1 MIAMTIWMLLRKRH
15 PQRTERGIPMRFT
28 VIKKNSYQ
36 DSVSLM
42 LLTRELSGMDG
53 VNQVSVMMGTPANMD
68 IFKNSGL
75 YTDELSEAGPNDI
88 CIVVNSEQ
96 ESVVDEVLLSMDNF
110 MKNQAVK
117 SKGNNIPIARSW
129 DSAMKKLPDANLAL
143 LSIAGEYV
151 KAEADKALDR
161 GMNVFIFSDNVSVQ
175 EERQLKEKARDKNLL
190 VMGPDCG
197 TGILSGIPLAFA
209 NGVEKG
215 NIGIIGASGT
225 GIQEVSTLISRKGMG
240 MSQVIGIGGRDLSE
254 EIGGITAISA
264 IDILAADED
273 TEILVFISK
282 PPAESVKKKVIKKL
296 SAMEKPVIAIFLG
309 EKPEESEGNMQYAWT
324 LEEAA
329 ELAVKTAEIHGK
341 IKIEGLDLIKSH
353 PKQRGIKGLYSG
365 GTLASEAG
373 MIMGEMLDIPGSKDH
388 PDGVILDHG
397 PHKVIDLGDDAYTK
411 GRPHPMIDPTARIE
425 VLRAAAEEEDTAI
438 ILLDFVIGYGGHEN
452 VSAVFAEE
460 IKRLREELAEKGRQ
474 VLFIGSVTGTD
485 RDPVDYST
493 QVNRLKE
500 GGIYIMDSNAK
511 AVHFAVKALHAIEYK
526 ANGSCI
532 KENEHLILERPKVI
546 NVGLKHFAKPIK
558 DHGANVVNFVWSPV
572 AGGNKRLTALLEQL
586 YNK

>member
-1 MIAMTIWMLLRKRH
+1 MCA
-15 PQRTERGIPMRFT
+15 ERGIPMRFT

-53 VNQVSVMMGTPANMD
+53 VDQVSVMMGTPANMD
-68 IFKNSGL
+68 IFRNSGL
-75 YTDELSEAGPNDI
+75 YTEELSGAGPNDI
-88 CIVVNSEQ
+88 CIVVSSGR
-96 ESVVDEVLLSMDNF
+96 ESVVEEVLQAMDTF
-110 MKNQAVK
+110 IRNQAVQ
-117 SKGNNIPIARSW
+117 SKGSRIPTARSW

-151 KAEADKALDR
+151 KEEADKALDR
-161 GMNVFIFSDNVSVQ
+161 GLNVFIFSDNVSVE
-175 EERQLKEKARDKNLL
+175 EERQLKERAREKNLL

-209 NGVEKG
+209 NGIEKG
-215 NIGIIGASGT
+215 PIGIIGASGT

-240 MSQVIGIGGRDLSE
+240 MSQVIGIGGRDLSR
-254 EIGGITAISA
+254 EIGGITAMSA
-264 IDILAADED
+264 IDILSADEE

-282 PPAESVKKKVIKKL
+282 PPEKSVKEEVIKRL
-296 SAMEKPVIAIFLG
+296 VAAGKPVIAVFLG
-309 EKPEESEGNMQYAWT
+309 EKPERAKGNMQYAWT

-329 ELAVKTAEIHGK
+329 ELAVKTAELYGSVK
-341 IKIEGLDLIKSH
+341 IKELDTIRADSR
-353 PKQRGIKGLYSG
+353 QRGIKGLYSG

-373 MIMGEMLDIPGSKDH
+373 MLMGELLEIPQSKDH
-388 PDGVILDHG
+388 PGGVILEYG

-411 GRPHPMIDPTARIE
+411 GRPHPMIDPAARIE
-425 VLRAAAEEEDTAI
+425 VLKDVAFQEDTAV

-452 VSAVFAEE
+452 VSDVFAKE
-460 IKRLREELAEKGRQ
+460 IQCIRQELAKKGRA

-485 RDPVDYST
+485 RDPVDYTS

-500 GGIYIMDSNAK
+500 AGVFILDSNAR
-511 AVHFAVKALHAIEYK
+511 AVYFGIKALSAIE
-526 ANGSCI
+526 NGGQAAQREKSG
-532 KENEHLILERPKVI
+532 NLILEEPKVI
-546 NVGLKHFAKPIK
+546 NVGLKHFADPLRE
-558 DHGANVVNFVWSPV
+558 HGAGVVNFIWSPA
-572 AGGNKRLTALLEQL
+572 AGGNKRLAALLEQL